1 VPIVSAHFRSLQSR
15 RDDRQ
20 RNGGGVSDLVLGS
33 PVAVLGR
40 DGDGAETVDG
50 DAEHGVDGAQ
60 TDGVVDRQPQVTE
73 HLAAMYL
80 ASEYLISVH
89 RAPRRGAS
97 TARPTGKP
105 CRTASTTNL
114 SIRYQHKR
122 IATSIIVLHKYLLT
136 YILTHSQTWKQVGA
150 VLRAGGRIAA
160 VTYRTTLAHAGC
172 TAYFAMGRELPPHSN
187 SLSLGD
193 PGHCL

>member
-1 VPIVSAHFRSLQSR
+1 VPIVSHTFVPYRVAEKT
-15 RDDRQ
+15 DKETAV
-20 RNGGGVSDLVLGS
+20 GVSDLVLGS

-136 YILTHSQTWKQVGA
+136 CILTHSQTSKQVGA

-172 TAYFAMGRELPPHSN
+172 TVYFAMGRELPPPQI
-187 SLSLGD
+187 LS
-193 PGHCL
+193 P